1 MSSCRGT
8 YVSQFGTP
16 DSCQSDFGAPASDQ
30 SRFVQAEQSSLIR
43 ALQNPRLQEYDC
55 YCLQTNPLCGGTS
68 AVAYLC
74 VGRQAKCQPELIPVA
89 LVTGEVANSC
99 RPCDGPVQEALSYL
113 SDHPTS
119 SKDDV
124 IDGLTIILGDDIV
137 EITTDRIRLFMWD
150 NSRGA
155 FVNPA
160 DNCAPLPV
168 ELQVPVLRA
177 DRSRLTCV
185 IYDAGFPR
193 KGCCSNRRD
202 CIWYAQKLES
212 CAPCCPTIRGD
223 YSCCPSYPCDDTSA
237 THHKE
242 D

>member
-1 MSSCRGT
+1 MPSCRGT

-30 SRFVQAEQSSLIR
+30 SRFVQAEQSSLIA

-68 AVAYLC
+68 QVAYLC

-99 RPCDGPVQEALSYL
+99 RPCDGLVQDILSYL

-119 SKDDV
+119 SV
-124 IDGLTIILGDDIV
+124 EEW
-137 EITTDRIRLFMWD
+137 EITFGSEILEKIQLFMWD

-155 FVNPA
+155 FVDPA
-160 DNCAPLPV
+160 KNCVIEKSGNLRQ
-168 ELQVPVLRA
+168 LPVLRA

-185 IYDAGFPR
+185 IYNAGR
-193 KGCCSNRRD
+193 NHRTGCCSSRRD
-202 CIWYAQKLES
+202 CIWYAQQLES

-223 YSCCPSYPCDDTSA
+223 YSCCPSNSCDDTSA
-237 THHKE
+237 TAE
-242 D
+242 G